1 MGKIT
6 EALKKVANER
16 VAKIQKRPE
25 VQYVIRKLQN
35 TAINEHI
42 VSFHDSS
49 SPIGEQYKILR
60 TNIQNL
66 RVTKNYKT
74 FVMTSAINSEGKT
87 VTSVN
92 LAIAMAHDLN
102 NKSVLLIDADMRKGT
117 VAKYLGI
124 NRSPGLSEI
133 LKEETGIDSVLIN
146 PDIPNLTVMP
156 SGKVPRNPAE
166 LLSSKK
172 MESLL
177 NTLKPRFDYI
187 FIDSPPIMPLTDACI
202 LGPMVDGVILVVQ
215 AGRTQKNVVK
225 HAESRLVQS
234 RATIV
239 GYVATNIEYHLPQ
252 YLYRY
257 INKYDSYY
265 YHEKQPLRT
274 KSEQLVHNS

>member
-42 VSFHDSS
+42 VSFHDPS

-117 VAKYLGI
+117 VAKYVGI

-133 LKEETGIDSVLIN
+133 LKDEVGIDSVLVN
-146 PDIPNLTVMP
+146 PDIPNLTIMP

-215 AGRTQKNVVK
+215 AGRTQKDVVK

-274 KSEQLVHNS
+274 KSEQLVHGQ

>member
-25 VQYVIRKLQN
+25 VQYIIRKLQN

-42 VSFHDSS
+42 VSFHDPS

-117 VAKYLGI
+117 VAKYVGI

-133 LKEETGIDSVLIN
+133 LKDEVGIDSVLVN
-146 PDIPNLTVMP
+146 PDIPNLTIMP

-215 AGRTQKNVVK
+215 AGRTQKDVVK

-274 KSEQLVHNS
+274 KSEQLIHNS